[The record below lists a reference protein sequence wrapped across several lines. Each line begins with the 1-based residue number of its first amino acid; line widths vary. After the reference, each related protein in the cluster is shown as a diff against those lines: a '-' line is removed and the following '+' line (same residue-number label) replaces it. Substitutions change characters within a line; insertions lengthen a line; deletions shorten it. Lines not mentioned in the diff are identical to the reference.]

1 MKFDV
6 LDNAAVAK
14 FKAEAETVYPEF
26 VKIGGEGSRKFG
38 RAAERYR
45 ERPKGPRHQVTHRAG
60 TAATAAVLQF
70 LIDSTRDVKYE
81 RFDRQAEKNRAF
93 FAQLNRRLGK
103 SSTPLRFPFWFFA
116 SQPLR
121 YCLITNVF
129 ARTFFQSIYFA
140 EEVSKFLVMLTT
152 FTGVSYGVR
161 KARHIR
167 MGAFLDA
174 MPPKMEKIFL
184 IIISLVSAFVMG
196 IMTWFSY
203 EYLMNAMDMGHMTP
217 ALRVPKWTFYVI
229 IPIGF
234 GLACIQYI
242 RTIIKNLTE
251 KDPWQSPDQ
260 QSEYEDEQIGGAAL

>member
-1 MKFDV
+1 MK
-6 LDNAAVAK
+6 
-14 FKAEAETVYPEF
+14 
-26 VKIGGEGSRKFG
+26 
-38 RAAERYR
+38 
-45 ERPKGPRHQVTHRAG
+45 
-60 TAATAAVLQF
+60 
-70 LIDSTRDVKYE
+70 
-81 RFDRQAEKNRAF
+81 EKNDKPRKSTF
-93 FAQLNRRLGK
+93 FRRLNRRVGVVVNAVEVSILV
-103 SSTPLRFPFWFFA
+103 FCVA
-116 SQPLR
+116 SLAIL
-121 YCLITNVF
+121 LITNVF
-129 ARTFFQSIYFA
+129 ARTFFLSIYFA

-174 MPPKMEKIFL
+174 MPPKMEKTFL
-184 IIISLVSAFVMG
+184 IIISFISAVVMG
-196 IMTWFSY
+196 ILTWFSY
-203 EYLMNAMDMGHMTP
+203 KYLMNAMQMGHMTP

>member
-1 MKFDV
+1 MK
-6 LDNAAVAK
+6 
-14 FKAEAETVYPEF
+14 
-26 VKIGGEGSRKFG
+26 
-38 RAAERYR
+38 
-45 ERPKGPRHQVTHRAG
+45 
-60 TAATAAVLQF
+60 
-70 LIDSTRDVKYE
+70 
-81 RFDRQAEKNRAF
+81 EKNDKPKKSTF
-93 FAQLNRRLGK
+93 FRRLNRRVGVVVNAVEVSILV
-103 SSTPLRFPFWFFA
+103 FCVA
-116 SQPLR
+116 SLAIL
-121 YCLITNVF
+121 LITNVF

-174 MPPKMEKIFL
+174 MPPKMEKTFL
-184 IIISLVSAFVMG
+184 IVISFVSAVVMG
-196 IMTWFSY
+196 ILTWFSY
-203 EYLMNAMDMGHMTP
+203 KYLMNAMEMGHMTP

>member
-1 MKFDV
+1 M
-6 LDNAAVAK
+6 
-14 FKAEAETVYPEF
+14 
-26 VKIGGEGSRKFG
+26 GEKSVEPKKPSALRLFN
-38 RAAERYR
+38 RY
-45 ERPKGPRHQVTHRAG
+45 
-60 TAATAAVLQF
+60 
-70 LIDSTRDVKYE
+70 
-81 RFDRQAEKNRAF
+81 
-93 FAQLNRRLGK
+93 LGK
-103 SSTPLRFPFWFFA
+103 IVNGVEVSVLVFCVA
-116 SQPLR
+116 ALAIL
-121 YCLITNVF
+121 LIVNVF

-174 MPPKMEKIFL
+174 MPPKMEKVF
-184 IIISLVSAFVMG
+184 IIVICAVSALVMG

-203 EYLMNAMDMGHMTP
+203 KYLMNAMDMGHMTP

-234 GLACIQYI
+234 GLATIQYI
-242 RTIIKNLTE
+242 RTIIKNFIE

-260 QSEYEDEQIGGAAL
+260 QSEYEDETIEGVQI

>member
-1 MKFDV
+1 MKD
-6 LDNAAVAK
+6 
-14 FKAEAETVYPEF
+14 
-26 VKIGGEGSRKFG
+26 
-38 RAAERYR
+38 
-45 ERPKGPRHQVTHRAG
+45 
-60 TAATAAVLQF
+60 
-70 LIDSTRDVKYE
+70 
-81 RFDRQAEKNRAF
+81 EKNKTKKSTF
-93 FAQLNRRLGK
+93 FRRLNSRIGAVVNAVEV
-103 SSTPLRFPFWFFA
+103 SILVFCVA
-116 SQPLR
+116 SLAIL
-121 YCLITNVF
+121 LITNVF

-174 MPPKMEKIFL
+174 MPPKMEKVFL
-184 IIISLVSAFVMG
+184 ITISFISAVVMG
-196 IMTWFSY
+196 ILTWFSY
-203 EYLMNAMDMGHMTP
+203 KYLMNAMEMGHMTP

>member
-1 MKFDV
+1 MNNK
-6 LDNAAVAK
+6 N
-14 FKAEAETVYPEF
+14 
-26 VKIGGEGSRKFG
+26 GSRKQQSFFQRLNKYLG
-38 RAAERYR
+38 S
-45 ERPKGPRHQVTHRAG
+45 VVN
-60 TAATAAVLQF
+60 AVEVSILVF
-70 LIDSTRDVKYE
+70 CV
-81 RFDRQAEKNRAF
+81 
-93 FAQLNRRLGK
+93 
-103 SSTPLRFPFWFFA
+103 A
-116 SQPLR
+116 SLAIL
-121 YCLITNVF
+121 LITNVF

-174 MPPKMEKIFL
+174 MPEKMEKVFI
-184 IIISLVSAFVMG
+184 IIISIVSAVVMG

-203 EYLMNAMDMGHMTP
+203 KYLMNAMDMGHMTP

-242 RTIIKNLTE
+242 RTVIKNFTE
-251 KDPWQSPDQ
+251 KKPWQSPDQ
-260 QSEYEDEQIGGAAL
+260 RSEYEDEEIGGAML

>member
-1 MKFDV
+1 M
-6 LDNAAVAK
+6 N
-14 FKAEAETVYPEF
+14 
-26 VKIGGEGSRKFG
+26 
-38 RAAERYR
+38 
-45 ERPKGPRHQVTHRAG
+45 
-60 TAATAAVLQF
+60 
-70 LIDSTRDVKYE
+70 
-81 RFDRQAEKNRAF
+81 EKKDPPQKLTYF
-93 FAQLNRRLGK
+93 QQINRRLGLLVNAVEV
-103 SSTPLRFPFWFFA
+103 SILVFCIA
-116 SQPLR
+116 SLAIL
-121 YCLITNVF
+121 LITNVF

-174 MPPKMEKIFL
+174 MPPKMEKTFL
-184 IIISLVSAFVMG
+184 IIISFVSAVVMA

-203 EYLMNAMDMGHMTP
+203 KYLMNAMHMGHMTP

>member
-1 MKFDV
+1 MK
-6 LDNAAVAK
+6 
-14 FKAEAETVYPEF
+14 
-26 VKIGGEGSRKFG
+26 
-38 RAAERYR
+38 
-45 ERPKGPRHQVTHRAG
+45 
-60 TAATAAVLQF
+60 
-70 LIDSTRDVKYE
+70 
-81 RFDRQAEKNRAF
+81 EKNDTPKRSSF
-93 FAQLNRRLGK
+93 FRRLNRRVGVVVNAVEVSILV
-103 SSTPLRFPFWFFA
+103 FCVA
-116 SQPLR
+116 SLAIL
-121 YCLITNVF
+121 LITNVF

-174 MPPKMEKIFL
+174 MPPKMEKTFL
-184 IIISLVSAFVMG
+184 IIISFVSAVVMG
-196 IMTWFSY
+196 ILTWFSY
-203 EYLMNAMDMGHMTP
+203 KYLMNAMQMGHMTP

>member
-1 MKFDV
+1 MGEKSDDPQKMTSFQKINRHIGAVVNGVEVSILIFCVAALGV
-6 LDNAAVAK
+6 L
-14 FKAEAETVYPEF
+14 
-26 VKIGGEGSRKFG
+26 
-38 RAAERYR
+38 
-45 ERPKGPRHQVTHRAG
+45 
-60 TAATAAVLQF
+60 
-70 LIDSTRDVKYE
+70 LI
-81 RFDRQAEKNRAF
+81 A
-93 FAQLNRRLGK
+93 
-103 SSTPLRFPFWFFA
+103 
-116 SQPLR
+116 
-121 YCLITNVF
+121 NVF

-174 MPPKMEKIFL
+174 MPPKMEKFFIIF
-184 IIISLVSAFVMG
+184 ISLISAIVMA
-196 IMTWFSY
+196 IMTWASY
-203 EYLMNAMDMGHMTP
+203 EYLVNAMSKGHMTP

-242 RTIIKNLTE
+242 RTIIKNFTE

-260 QSEYEDEQIGGAAL
+260 QSEYEDETIGGTQT